1 MCLVKESSLEIEAS
15 TRKRA
20 RYVSPERKG
29 TIVGTKNQL
38 YLS

>member
-29 TIVGTKNQL
+29 LLLVPRIN
-38 YLS
+38 YI